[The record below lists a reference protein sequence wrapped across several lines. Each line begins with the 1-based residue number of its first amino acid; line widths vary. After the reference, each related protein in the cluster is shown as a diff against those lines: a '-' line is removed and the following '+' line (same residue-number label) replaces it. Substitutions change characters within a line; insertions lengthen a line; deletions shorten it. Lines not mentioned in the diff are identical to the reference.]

1 MPTDSEGN
9 RQDRPNASPDD
20 RNSQELPA
28 SQVSSTR
35 DPGSSASSSA
45 PSESEDKDAIIESL
59 RKEAAQRRV
68 DAKELAE
75 LRAYRQEQE
84 DAKLSDTQKHE
95 KQRAADQE
103 RIAELELAKQEATI
117 RADVK
122 LAAAAL
128 GISVKLARLI
138 LPMESIEFDASGD
151 PTNVAELLRAAVEE
165 HDIPLNG
172 AASSAA
178 NDAAANGSNGRTAN
192 QLHVSS
198 GGAVNPARSST
209 NGSGLF
215 EGDPQTVAARF
226 ARMSPSE
233 YAAHASEYAQWLASN
248 FNKLR
253 R

>member
-1 MPTDSEGN
+1 MS
-9 RQDRPNASPDD
+9 RHLLIRCDRDGCHE
-20 RNSQELPA
+20 QTE
-28 SQVSSTR
+28 
-35 DPGSSASSSA
+35 
-45 PSESEDKDAIIESL
+45 K
-59 RKEAAQRRV
+59 
-68 DAKELAE
+68 AE
-75 LRAYRQEQE
+75 LLRERQEF
-84 DAKLSDTQKHE
+84 A
-95 KQRAADQE
+95 
-103 RIAELELAKQEATI
+103 I
-117 RADVK
+117 RGDVK
-122 LAAAAL
+122 VAAAEL
-128 GISVKLARLI
+128 GISQKLAKLI
-138 LPMESIEFDASGD
+138 LDYSAIEFDENGD